1 MTALTEHAAW
11 QALEAHAET
20 MRGRHLRELF
30 AGDTERF
37 QRFSLAHDD
46 LLLDLSKNA
55 LTEETRSLLL
65 DLARALDLDAF
76 RRDLFAGEAVNWTEG
91 RAALHMA
98 LRAPAGAGYRVAGA
112 DVMTDVEATRRR
124 MADLVERVHGGD
136 WRGATGDAITDV
148 VNIGIGGSDLGPAM
162 ATAALDPHHHEGIR
176 AHFVSN
182 VDGAEIS
189 ETLAALAPATTLFLV
204 ASKTFATQETMFNA
218 ATARAWLVAALG
230 EDAVARHFIA
240 LSTNREA
247 VTAFG
252 IDDENM
258 LPFWDWVG
266 GRYSLWSAIG
276 LSIAMQVGWTTY
288 SDLLAGAHEMDE
300 HFRFAPWSE
309 NLPAMLA
316 LVGIWNRNFMGI
328 GAHAILPYDRRLS
341 RLPAFLQ
348 QLEMESNGKAVDRR
362 GERVGHATQPIILG
376 EPGTNGQHAF
386 YQALHQGT
394 DVVSADF
401 LCAAEADHD
410 LGHHHDL
417 LLANALAQSQALML
431 GRNEDE
437 ARAAMQSDG
446 LDDEAQAA
454 LLPHKVIPGNRPS
467 STLLYRR
474 LDARTLGRLI
484 ALYEHKVAVQ
494 GHIWG
499 VNSFDQWGVELGKV
513 LAGDVLAALGDG
525 TGDFDASTAGLLAH
539 LRALKDGGGS

>member
-1 MTALTEHAAW
+1 MTALIEHAAW
-11 QALEAHAET
+11 QALEAHAES

-37 QRFSLAHDD
+37 QRFSLIHDD

-55 LTEETRSLLL
+55 ITQETRSLLL

-98 LRAPAGAGYRVAGA
+98 LRAPEDAGYRVAGA
-112 DVMTDVEATRRR
+112 DVMAVVEATRRR
-124 MADLVERVHGGD
+124 MAGLVERVQGGD
-136 WRGATGDAITDV
+136 WRGATGDTITDV

-162 ATAALDPHHHEGIR
+162 ATAALKPHHHEGIR

-189 ETLAALAPATTLFLV
+189 EVLAALDPATTLFLV
-204 ASKTFATQETMFNA
+204 ASKTFATQETMVNA

-230 EDAVARHFIA
+230 ENAVANHFIA
-240 LSTNREA
+240 LSTNRDA
-247 VTAFG
+247 VIAFG
-252 IDDENM
+252 IIEANM

-276 LSIAMQVGWTTY
+276 LSIAMQVSWQTY
-288 SDLLAGAHEMDE
+288 ADLLAGAHEMDE
-300 HFRFAPWSE
+300 HFRSAPWSE

-316 LVGIWNRNFMGI
+316 LVGIWNRNFMGT

-348 QLEMESNGKAVDRR
+348 QLEMESNGKAIDRDGR
-362 GERVGHATQPIILG
+362 RVGHATQPVILG

-394 DVVSADF
+394 EVVSADF
-401 LCAAEADHD
+401 LCAAEPDHD

-431 GRNEDE
+431 GRDEDE
-437 ARAAMQSDG
+437 ARAALQADD
-446 LDDEAQAA
+446 LDEAAQAA
-454 LLPHKVIPGNRPS
+454 LLPHKVFPGNRPS

-525 TGDFDASTAGLLAH
+525 VGDFDASTAGLLAH
-539 LRALKDGGGS
+539 MRALKGGGS